1 MNKSSE
7 DLMNDYGLMKEDLI
21 KILTI
26 FIVSNL
32 IMFISDPTSNKLFG
46 ESYIKLMSVVVLGII
61 TYWLIIKNLI

>member
-32 IMFISDPTSNKLFG
+32 IMFISDPTSNKLF
-46 ESYIKLMSVVVLGII
+46 
-61 TYWLIIKNLI
+61 